1 MLGTVGLWRAVVHR
15 SRADRLVVAAAFV
28 LLLSAVSLLATGA
41 LYGDTVAL
49 GGLRQAVLAA
59 PPADRSVVVRTSATP
74 AEVAALDATVT
85 QELTTAL
92 GSSGGEVALV
102 GRSGSLAPVGLTTEE
117 ARGHLTLLASYG
129 DLAEHATLVE
139 GRWAEASDAPLEASL
154 SEGAAAALGLRIG
167 DRVRLSRGLGATQI
181 VEVSVV
187 GLWRPE
193 ADDPYWLGDTLEL
206 SGVRQDAQLT
216 TRGPFVVAAADLIA
230 ADIDREVDLEWRALP
245 AIDGLRVDRID
256 ALRGA
261 VENARTR
268 IRAVVPP
275 PRQITVATKLPT
287 ILADVSRSIL
297 VARSAVILLTAQ
309 FAVLAG
315 YAVLLVGGLL
325 IERRR
330 AEAALLRSRGATSGH
345 LVALAF
351 GEAVLLA
358 IPAMIVAPFLAVG
371 LVRLVG
377 ASGPLAASGVVSTV
391 GVGDGVMTV
400 SALAGLAS
408 ILVLTLPSLVSDG
421 SPAGVRA
428 ALGRQVGRTMAQR
441 LGIDLVLV
449 VVAVIA
455 LWQLRLY
462 GAPITRNARGVL
474 GVDPLLVAA
483 PAIGLLAGAV
493 LATRLVPRLAEIG
506 ERTLGRRRGLVLP
519 LGARQLARR
528 PLRYTR
534 SALLLILATALG
546 TFAAASSA
554 TWARSQVDQ
563 AGYQA
568 AGDARVVVSDYPEL
582 PAWAFGSAYRGRAR
596 RDRGDARLAPIARR
610 RPSRT
615 GRPAAGDRP
624 GRGRRDRHLPAGRW
638 SCAGSARR
646 ARRSPPDDRWRH
658 AGRPTKAAGPDHRR
672 RPERE
677 HRRDRRHSGP
687 ARLAGDLGGGRP
699 ERWRRAA
706 AADRRRCHGSQ
717 RGRHDRGRLVG
728 TVGELPVEPVYPLR
742 LEAVELGVTS
752 PPDLIMVGS
761 LELRG
766 VSISQTL
773 SGGAADSLTPVAF
786 DPAAP
791 GWTWTRTDAER
802 TTVYRPPAGTPGRL
816 EIGLG
821 DETSGSLFGSFG
833 GPGATF
839 RLVADPSGDGS
850 IAAIAGD
857 RLLALTGAHVGDTI
871 AVSSAA
877 ERLSV
882 RIVGRAATFPP
893 LDPNVAF
900 LVVDGASLD
909 QAAFSATSFPAVV
922 KEWWLS
928 ADDSRV
934 SAVAATLAERPYSAT
949 TVIRRTALAEDLAGD
964 PIWLG
969 VVGVLALGSLAAI
982 VFAVIGFVV
991 SATVSTGER
1000 LGELALLRAL
1010 GLSGRQLSAW
1020 LTLEQVFLLAVGLVG
1035 GSALGQLLAWLVLP
1049 YATLSPTGA
1058 SVVPAPVVVVPW
1070 EIVLPV
1076 EVGLAT
1082 GLIAFVL
1089 ALARQVPE
1097 SRLTRVLRAGE
1108 G

>member
-28 LLLSAVSLLATGA
+28 LLLSAVSLLTTGA

-85 QELTTAL
+85 RELTTAL

-139 GRWAEASDAPLEASL
+139 GRWAEAGEAPLEASL

-216 TRGPFVVAAADLIA
+216 TRGPFVVAASDLIA
-230 ADIDREVDLEWRALP
+230 ADIDREIDLEWRALP

-287 ILADVSRSIL
+287 ILTDVSRSIL
-297 VARSAVILLTAQ
+297 VARSAVTLLTAQ

-358 IPAMIVAPFLAVG
+358 IPAMIFAPFLAVG

-483 PAIGLLAGAV
+483 PAIGLLAGAA

-582 PAWAFGSAYRGRAR
+582 PAWAFGSAYRGLPGVTGAMPVSRQSLDIGRAV
-596 RDRGDARLAPIARR
+596 RDGQLLAIDPGA
-610 RPSRT
+610 
-615 GRPAAGDRP
+615 AAGIVTF
-624 GRGRRDRHLPAGRW
+624 
-638 SCAGSARR
+638 
-646 ARRSPPDDRWRH
+646 PPDGGPAPDLLAGLAEARPTTAGVTL
-658 AGRPTKAAGPDHRR
+658 AGRPK
-672 RPERE
+672 
-677 HRRDRRHSGP
+677 
-687 ARLAGDLGGGRP
+687 RLALTI
-699 ERWRRAA
+699 
-706 AADRRRCHGSQ
+706 AADLSVNTDATDGTAAPPDWRAISAVVVLSDGDGRLQ
-717 RGRHDRGRLVG
+717 RIDVGATGLSGVVTIEVALVG

-773 SGGAADSLTPVAF
+773 SGGAADGLTPVAF

-791 GWTWTRTDAER
+791 GWRWTRTDAER

-871 AVSSAA
+871 VVSSAA
-877 ERLSV
+877 GRLSV

-909 QAAFSATSFPAVV
+909 QVAFSATSFPAVV

-928 ADDSRV
+928 ADDSHQ

-949 TVIRRTALAEDLAGD
+949 TVIRRTALAEDLASD

-1049 YATLSPTGA
+1049 YATLSPSGA
-1058 SVVPAPVVVVPW
+1058 SVVPAPVIVVPW